1 MQVFRKEIL
10 ILKCHLH
17 IEFRSSFSYQCL
29 HYLQKVYKSIHKYL
43 LSVYI
48 IKKKLFNQ
56 NITNKIIIFTTYIII
71 DKFQLKK
78 IIFIYVY

>member
-1 MQVFRKEIL
+1 MHVFRKEIL

-48 IKKKLFNQ
+48 IKKNFLIK
-56 NITNKIIIFTTYIII
+56 T
-71 DKFQLKK
+71 
-78 IIFIYVY
+78 